1 MNKLSYKGYIAH
13 IEFDAEDRL
22 FFGRLDGITDIVT
35 FHGES
40 VDELVRAFET
50 AVNEYLAMSKQLG
63 RSPQKAYS
71 GRISLRISPDAHAQ
85 AAARAAQEGK
95 SLARWVQEQLL
106 HAVEQPTSVTAAR

>member
-1 MNKLSYKGYIAH
+1 MYK
-13 IEFDAEDRL
+13 RQ
-22 FFGRLDGITDIVT
+22 

-40 VDELVRAFET
+40 VDELVSAFET
-50 AVNEYLAMSKQLG
+50 AVDEYLAMSKQLG

-95 SLARWVQEQLL
+95 SLARWAQEQLL
-106 HAVEQPTSVTAAR
+106 HAVEQPTSATPAR